1 MEEREQV
8 LHLAFC
14 GGALGAHNIY
24 LRQYSRAMF
33 KILLVLLA
41 FKSSILLGASVMA
54 LLNMF
59 SGAYVL
65 AKY

>member
-24 LRQYSRAMF
+24 LRQYGRAVF
-33 KILLVLLA
+33 KVMLTLLA
-41 FKSSILLGASVMA
+41 FKTSILLGAGTMSV
-54 LLNMF
+54 LNMF

-65 AKY
+65 ARY